1 MGDYDF
7 KPSGSLKLKGV
18 KDKKIKKSKKER
30 SSQPKKDEETASSAD
45 KESGSKP
52 EPFVVPMTEAERRFE
67 EIQRQ
72 RMEKRIE
79 KSALKSHRER
89 VDEMNKFL
97 DSLSDVCFVRKN
109 GLMGSIM
116 ICLKLDLDKE
126 VISVEKEGEEGKN
139 GRNRRMY
146 QVHSEEYHDGTA
158 ARLC

>member
-18 KDKKIKKSKKER
+18 KDKKIKKSKKEK
-30 SSQPKKDEETASSAD
+30 SSQPKKDEETASAD
-45 KESGSKP
+45 KESGSKS

-89 VDEMNKFL
+89 VDEMNQFL
-97 DSLSDVCFVRKN
+97 DSLSDVWFVRKS

-116 ICLKLDLDKE
+116 ICLKSGLAKE
-126 VISVEKEGEEGKN
+126 VMSVEIGGEE
-139 GRNRRMY
+139 
-146 QVHSEEYHDGTA
+146 
-158 ARLC
+158 